1 MKLIQF
7 SKLFDL
13 RVIVCSLGCLAG
25 SFASAQV
32 SHGTF
37 TLPRETRWGGAVL
50 APGAYSY
57 TLDRASMPGTVKVRA
72 PGSTAMILVN
82 AGIVQS
88 PESAASHLLLV
99 TEGRQTSIREFYLSD
114 LGLTLRF
121 RAPKAKYAILAQGP
135 PPLKEKVLVAEVR
148 K

>member
-1 MKLIQF
+1 MKLIRF

-13 RVIVCSLGCLAG
+13 RVIVCSLACLAG
-25 SFASAQV
+25 SFANAQV

-37 TLPRETRWGGAVL
+37 NLPRETRWGTAVF

-57 TLDRASMPGTVKVRA
+57 TLNSASVQGIITVRA
-72 PGSTAMILVN
+72 PGSTAMITVS
-82 AGIVQS
+82 AGLHQS

-99 TEGRQTSIREFYLSD
+99 TEGGQTSVRELYLGG
-114 LGLTLRF
+114 LGMTLRF
-121 RAPKAKYAILAQGP
+121 QRPKAKYAILAQA
-135 PPLKEKVLVAEVR
+135 PPLKQSVLIAEAR

>member
-25 SFASAQV
+25 SFANAQV

-37 TLPRETRWGGAVL
+37 NLPRETRWGIAVF

-57 TLDRASMPGTVKVRA
+57 TLNNASPNWIIKIHA
-72 PGSTAMILVN
+72 PGSTAMIPVA
-82 AGIVQS
+82 AGIERTN
-88 PESAASHLLLV
+88 ESAASHLLLV
-99 TEGRQTSIREFYLSD
+99 TEGGQTSVREFFLGD
-114 LGLTLRF
+114 LGMTLHFPGPR
-121 RAPKAKYAILAQGP
+121 AKYAILAQA
-135 PPLKEKVLVAEVR
+135 PPLKQTVLVAEASQ
-148 K
+148 